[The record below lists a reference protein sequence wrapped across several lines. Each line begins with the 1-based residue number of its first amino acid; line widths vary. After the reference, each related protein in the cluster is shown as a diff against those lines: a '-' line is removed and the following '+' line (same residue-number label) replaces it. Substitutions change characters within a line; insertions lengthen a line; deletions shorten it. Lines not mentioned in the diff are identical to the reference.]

1 MISRRTTALAGTL
14 AGTLAALTA
23 LPAAAQEAACGGAV
37 PPGQWV
43 GGSAATSDIATA
55 ASPFNLSGAVPPGSY
70 HVSNFTVSQ
79 PTPVRVEAQG
89 QFGGDPVIEL
99 YDQAGTLIL
108 TDDDSGGNFA
118 SRGELTLNPG
128 TYCLATRSYGGGPIQ
143 ADIRVG
149 QIDHAAL
156 TMGSGGSNIQA
167 CTAATPATPLGS
179 GPIDQIAGQ
188 EARATNT
195 VNGAP
200 YYRFTLSAPTPVSI
214 RADNQSADPYIY
226 IYDAQ
231 GLLLDEND
239 DYNSLNARVDF
250 PDPLPAGSYCI
261 GMRALNNPDLPVE
274 VSVQVYSEASM
285 MHDLY
290 VSGEAS
296 PPPDGSSY
304 PVVQLGDLTTTLI
317 NDGTVGA
324 QARWLRFDMPEG
336 GLVLIDAV
344 GIGQSDPMIALFD
357 GVGRELA
364 FNDDAN
370 NSLDSQIAARVAPGT
385 YMLAVMQY
393 HGQNGAIRVALE
405 RYVPAR

>member
-1 MISRRTTALAGTL
+1 MTYRTSTALAGALLTL
-14 AGTLAALTA
+14 MA
-23 LPAAAQEAACGGAV
+23 LPATAQEAACGANV
-37 PPGQWV
+37 PAGDWV
-43 GGSAATSDIATA
+43 GGSASTSDIATA
-55 ASPFNLSGAVPPGSY
+55 TAPFNLVGAVPPGSY

-79 PTPVRVEAQG
+79 PVPVRVEAQG

-99 YDQAGTLIL
+99 YDQSGTMVL
-108 TDDDSGGNFA
+108 TDDDSGGNWA
-118 SRGELTLNPG
+118 SRGELTLAPG

-149 QIDHAAL
+149 LVDHAAL

-167 CTAATPATPLGS
+167 CTAGTPATPLGN
-179 GPIDQIAGQ
+179 GPIDQVAGQ
-188 EARATNT
+188 EARATNS

-200 YYRFTLSAPTPVSI
+200 YYRFTLSTPTPVSI
-214 RADNQSADPYIY
+214 RAENQSADPYIY

-250 PDPLPAGSYCI
+250 PEPLPAGSYCI

-274 VSVQVYSEASM
+274 VSVQVYSEANM
-285 MHDLY
+285 MQDLY
-290 VSGEAS
+290 ANGEAS
-296 PPPDGSSY
+296 PPPDGSAF
-304 PVVQLGDLTTTLI
+304 PVVQLGDLTTMLI

-324 QARWLRFDMPEG
+324 DARWLSFNVPEG

-344 GIGQSDPMIALFD
+344 GIGMSDPMIALFD

-393 HGQNGAIRVALE
+393 HRQNGAIRVAIE

>member
-1 MISRRTTALAGTL
+1 MTYRTTTALAG
-14 AGTLAALTA
+14 AFAALMA
-23 LPAAAQEAACGGAV
+23 LPAAAQEAACGADV
-37 PPGQWV
+37 PAGQWV

-55 ASPFNLSGAVPPGSY
+55 AAPFDLVGAVPPGSY
-70 HVSNFTVSQ
+70 HVSNFTLSQ
-79 PTPVRVEAQG
+79 PMPVRVEAQG

-99 YDQAGTLIL
+99 YDQAGTLVL

-118 SRGELTLNPG
+118 YRGELTLNPG

-149 QIDHAAL
+149 LVDHAAL
-156 TMGSGGSNIQA
+156 TMGAGGSNIQA
-167 CTAATPATPLGS
+167 CTAATPAIPLGDR
-179 GPIDQIAGQ
+179 PLDQIDGQ
-188 EARATNT
+188 VARATNT

-200 YYRFTLSAPTPVSI
+200 YYRFTLTAPTPVSI
-214 RADNQSADPYIY
+214 RAENQGADPYIY
-226 IYDAQ
+226 IYDA
-231 GLLLDEND
+231 GGTLLDEND

-250 PDPLPAGSYCI
+250 PEPLPAGSYCI

-290 VSGEAS
+290 ANAEAS
-296 PPPDGSSY
+296 PPPDGSAF
-304 PVVQLGDLTTTLI
+304 PVVQLGDLSTTLI

-324 QARWLRFDMPEG
+324 EARWLSFNVPEG

-344 GIGQSDPMIALFD
+344 GIGQSDPMLALFD
-357 GVGRELA
+357 GVGREIA

-370 NSLDSQIAARVAPGT
+370 NTLDSQIAARVAPGT

-393 HGQNGAIRVALE
+393 HGQNGAIRVALV

>member
-1 MISRRTTALAGTL
+1 MMYRTSTALAGALLTL
-14 AGTLAALTA
+14 MA
-23 LPAAAQEAACGGAV
+23 LPAAAQESACGAAV
-37 PPGQWV
+37 PAGQWV
-43 GGSAATSDIATA
+43 GGTAATSDIATA
-55 ASPFNLSGAVPPGSY
+55 TAPFDLVGAVPPGSY

-79 PTPVRVEAQG
+79 PIPVRVEARG

-99 YDQAGTLIL
+99 YDQAGTMVL

-118 SRGELTLNPG
+118 SRGELTLAPG

-149 QIDHAAL
+149 LVDHAAL

-167 CTAATPATPLGS
+167 CTAGTPATPLGN

-200 YYRFTLSAPTPVSI
+200 YYRFTLSSPTPVSI
-214 RADNQSADPYIY
+214 RAENQSADPYIY

-250 PDPLPAGSYCI
+250 PEPLPAGSYCI

-274 VSVQVYSEASM
+274 VSVQVYSEANM

-290 VSGEAS
+290 VNGEAS
-296 PPPDGSSY
+296 PPPDGSAF
-304 PVVQLGDLTTTLI
+304 PVVQLGDLSTMLI

-324 QARWLRFDMPEG
+324 DARWLSFNVPEG

-344 GIGQSDPMIALFD
+344 GIGMSDPMIALFD

-393 HGQNGAIRVALE
+393 HRQNGAIRVAIE